1 MSAKRKAAA
10 AASANGNDGPDAK
23 RRKLPVSRD
32 CLQVFDDVCAAGS
45 GKTRTLSW
53 WGVSDEVGKK
63 RLWDSFP
70 AASTSKALAPHQVHP
85 ASPSQYHV
93 F

>member
-32 CLQVFDDVCAAGS
+32 
-45 GKTRTLSW
+45 R
-53 WGVSDEVGKK
+53 
-63 RLWDSFP
+63 
-70 AASTSKALAPHQVHP
+70 
-85 ASPSQYHV
+85 
-93 F
+93 